1 MPGSGAIAWMSVDGA
16 AVVGGPGGTLARG
29 ATVGIGA
36 AVAMGA
42 AGATDAGA
50 GTAVACGAGAAE
62 TSTGWVVGSVS
73 EPSDGTAVGAA
84 AGAIVAGSKDGTL
97 GAAGCAGT
105 VSAAAVIT
113 PTSRATRSAINTNAD
128 RPSEGATEA
137 VLLVIHVT

>member
-1 MPGSGAIAWMSVDGA
+1 MPGSGAIAWTSFDGT
-16 AVVGGPGGTLARG
+16 AVVAGPGGTLARG
-29 ATVGIGA
+29 TAVAIGATVAAGA
-36 AVAMGA
+36 T
-42 AGATDAGA
+42 GATDAGA
-50 GTAVACGAGAAE
+50 GMALARGTGAAE

-73 EPSDGTAVGAA
+73 EPNDGAAVGAA

-97 GAAGCAGT
+97 GAAGCAGA